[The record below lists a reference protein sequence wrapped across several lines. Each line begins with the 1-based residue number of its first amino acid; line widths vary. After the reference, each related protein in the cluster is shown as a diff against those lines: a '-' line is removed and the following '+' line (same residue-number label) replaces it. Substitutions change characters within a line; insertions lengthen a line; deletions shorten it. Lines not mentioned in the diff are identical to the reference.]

1 LSADPAFQ
9 DIYFSLSD
17 NAQLLGRPEGFTV
30 RIKDLRVMAGA
41 RFIVCYAGKIL
52 AMPGL
57 PRNLAA
63 ERINVMDDGRIVGLA

>member
-52 AMPGL
+52 TMPGL